1 MGASRR
7 RDGLT
12 PPSAVHY
19 LVTVMG
25 PRLGTKLN
33 MRSQREL
40 RTLCTVLDMM
50 AQHRHAQAA
59 DLVGQRIKALE
70 KATADGH
77 WASAQH
83 LELLSPEMGGL
94 LERDEEIYTSRE
106 HLLDL
111 KLQSYEGWK
120 KGPKSDQKGDQEKG
134 GRKGKEKGRGKGKDK
149 DKPKEGAA

>member
-1 MGASRR
+1 
-7 RDGLT
+7 
-12 PPSAVHY
+12 
-19 LVTVMG
+19 
-25 PRLGTKLN
+25 
-33 MRSQREL
+33 
-40 RTLCTVLDMM
+40 
-50 AQHRHAQAA
+50 
-59 DLVGQRIKALE
+59 
-70 KATADGH
+70 
-77 WASAQH
+77 
-83 LELLSPEMGGL
+83 MGGL